1 MEIPTFTAVAAL
13 SQIFSDRAVLLSE
26 AHARSLLTRAAQAIR
41 ANKVEQVD
49 SVSGPGAVETVSEI
63 AVVSVNGILTKTP
76 TWADSYFGLCP
87 SYGVMDQLAV
97 AVGDGNVKAIVLD
110 IDTPGGFVNGTVELA
125 DYIATAKETKPIMA
139 VIRGLCCSGGYW
151 LASQCTKIIAR
162 PESEVGN
169 IGVYSVL
176 TDVSKFY
183 SEIGIDLTLI
193 ASGQFKGLGADGKV
207 SEDYVSDT
215 RRIITGLYQQFV
227 SAVAK
232 GRGLSLEEAQ
242 AISDGKAYLGPQALK
257 LGLIDELATSFDAAI
272 QTVSTAAT
280 AAKRATMKNKLAG
293 AAGQPAA
300 GKGEATGTSADD
312 LKSEMTSTISS
323 ANDHKTQA
331 RKMLDAYTAKSE
343 EMDDD
348 SKSLAKQTVTAL
360 RAASE
365 EAERCAD
372 AIDGDTDPDDDP
384 DDPGED
390 QGDEESAS
398 KGKGAKPKALKA
410 ADYIAA
416 FGDTGARWF
425 YEGKSFAAATSEY
438 ITNLKAT
445 HKAEIDK
452 LTAERDS
459 FKQKFE
465 SMDRGN
471 EAASFSVNG
480 ADATAGKGKQKLN
493 GLTPGVQAYAN
504 AIKLPTDSAAALPPK
519 APAAGK

>member
-1 MEIPTFTAVAAL
+1 MEMQSFTAVAAL

-26 AHARSLLTRAAQAIR
+26 AHARSLLTKAAQAIR
-41 ANKVEQVD
+41 IGAHKAENNNGDPVD
-49 SVSGPGAVETVSEI
+49 GAGAVETVSEI
-63 AVVSVNGILTKTP
+63 AVIPVNGILTKTP
-76 TWADSYFGLCP
+76 TWADEYFGLCP
-87 SYGVMDQLAV
+87 AYGVMDQLAG
-97 AVGDGNVKAIVLD
+97 ALADGNVKAIVLD

-125 DYIATAKETKPIMA
+125 DYIATAKESKPIMA

-232 GRGLSLEEAQ
+232 GRGLSPEEAQ

-257 LGLIDELATSFDAAI
+257 LGLIDEVATSFDAAI

-280 AAKRATMKNKLAG
+280 AANRSSTMSKSASTAVKAAT
-293 AAGQPAA
+293 
-300 GKGEATGTSADD
+300 EETTGTSAED
-312 LKSEMTSTISS
+312 LKSEMNSTISS
-323 ANDHKTQA
+323 ANDHKDQS
-331 RKMLDAYTAKSE
+331 RKMLDAYTAKTDDL
-343 EMDDD
+343 DDD
-348 SKSLAKQTVTAL
+348 TKSLAKQTVTAL

-365 EAERCAD
+365 EAERCAE
-372 AIDGDTDPDDDP
+372 AIDDDTDPDEDP

-390 QGDEESAS
+390 KGDEESAN
-398 KGKGAKPKALKA
+398 KGKGGKPQAFKAS
-410 ADYIAA
+410 DYIAA

-425 YEGKSFAAATSEY
+425 YEKKPFTVATAEY
-438 ITNLKAT
+438 VTQLKAE
-445 HKAEIDK
+445 HKSQIDA

-459 FKQKFE
+459 LKQKLE

-471 EAASFSVNG
+471 EAASFSVSG
-480 ADATAGKGKQKLN
+480 ADQTAAKGKQKLN
-493 GLTPGVQAYAN
+493 GMTPGVQSYAN
-504 AIKLPTDSAAALPPK
+504 SIKLPTAPPALPATK
-519 APAAGK
+519 